1 MTTQEQRAEASP
13 LRAVSAR
20 LRAVDPRQYVV
31 YVAFLLVFA
40 FFAVKVHDDGFLS
53 QQNLL
58 NIVRQT
64 TPITVMAVGLV
75 FVLSAGEIDLSLGS
89 VVALSSLCAGLALRD
104 HGLVLGI
111 LAGLGVGVAVGLLNG
126 LFTTLL
132 RLPSFLVTLAT
143 MGLVAGI
150 ARWTTDLQSVAIENQ
165 TFANWFGS
173 GDVGAVPSLAIWA
186 LAAVAIGHFVYRH
199 QRFGAHVVATGDN
212 AAAARVT
219 GIRVARVKLAV
230 LVLSGFAAA
239 LAGVLYTGRLQG
251 ANYTLGEQDLLT
263 VIAAVVIGGTRLFG
277 GAGSVVG
284 ALVGSLIMGMLTN
297 GLILWGL
304 STEQQMIAQG
314 ALLLLAISL
323 TLREPK
329 AQ

>member
-1 MTTQEQRAEASP
+1 MTREQRAEATP
-13 LRAVSAR
+13 LRAASAR
-20 LRAVDPRQYVV
+20 LRATDPRQYVV
-31 YVAFLLVFA
+31 YVAFLLILG
-40 FFAVKVHDDGFLS
+40 FFALTLRDDGFLT

-89 VVALSSLCAGLALRD
+89 VVALSSLCAALALRD
-104 HGLVLGI
+104 HGLVLGV
-111 LAGLGVGVAVGLLNG
+111 LAGLGVGFGVGLVNG
-126 LFTTLL
+126 VFTTLL

-150 ARWTTDLQSVAIENQ
+150 ARWSTDLQSVAIENE
-165 TFANWFGS
+165 TFTNWFGS
-173 GDVGAVPSLAIWA
+173 GDLGTVPGLALWA
-186 LAAVAIGHFVYRH
+186 LAAVAAGHFVYRH

-212 AAAARVT
+212 AGAARQS

-230 LVLSGFAAA
+230 LVISGT
-239 LAGVLYTGRLQG
+239 LAGLAGLLYAGRIQS
-251 ANYTLGEQDLLT
+251 ATYTLGESDLLT

-277 GAGSVVG
+277 GGGSVVG
-284 ALVGSLIMGMLTN
+284 ALIGSLLMGMLNN

-304 STEQQMIAQG
+304 SASGQMIAQG
-314 ALLLLAISL
+314 ILLLVAISL
-323 TLREPK
+323 TLRAPK
-329 AQ
+329 GS